1 MDFNNAQIKMM
12 QSESYV
18 KFIAE
23 ERTGARGTCTE
34 PPSKADPDAL
44 QLLCWLSQL
53 RICRASPTV
62 LIQFLWKIGECAIQ
76 YEKNNKKD
84 SQIYIIRIIVKN
96 SLKIDNLQY
105 KNDEK

>member
-1 MDFNNAQIKMM
+1 MDFDNAQVKMM

-62 LIQFLWKIGECAIQ
+62 LIQFLWKMGSVLYSMRKII
-76 YEKNNKKD
+76 KKILRFILFEL
-84 SQIYIIRIIVKN
+84 S
-96 SLKIDNLQY
+96 
-105 KNDEK
+105 